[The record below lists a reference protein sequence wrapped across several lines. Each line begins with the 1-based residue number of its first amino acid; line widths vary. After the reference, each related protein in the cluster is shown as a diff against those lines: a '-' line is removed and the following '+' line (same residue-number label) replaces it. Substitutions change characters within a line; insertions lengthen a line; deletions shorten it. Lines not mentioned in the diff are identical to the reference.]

1 MTVNEAAV
9 LRENWQG
16 QTVLSE
22 CRQFTLELE
31 YNTNGSSG
39 GKFICILCGE
49 YVARSI

>member
-9 LRENWQG
+9 PREKWQG

-22 CRQFTLELE
+22 YRHFTLELE
-31 YNTNGSSG
+31 YNTSG
-39 GKFICILCGE
+39 YSLGMSIYILCGE